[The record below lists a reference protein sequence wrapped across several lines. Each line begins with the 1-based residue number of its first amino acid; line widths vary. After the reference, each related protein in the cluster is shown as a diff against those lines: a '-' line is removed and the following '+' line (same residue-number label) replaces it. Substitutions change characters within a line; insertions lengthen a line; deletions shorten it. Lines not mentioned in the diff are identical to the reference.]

1 MFNIY
6 INSTDSIL
14 LKFKQEISPTI
25 NSQVLAVKDK
35 IQRSKQNFEI
45 LGIEELVSAYAS
57 LLIYYDPLKLSF
69 SSLKDFLNKIK
80 KEELSLDKKSALC
93 MNVPLCYDDE
103 FGLDLDFV
111 CSHTRLSKDELI
123 KLHTKPFYRIYML
136 GFMAGF
142 AYLGGLD
149 ERLFTPRLKSPRTSL
164 ESGSVGIADKQT
176 GIYPIKS
183 PGGWQIIARSP
194 LSFFDKQNE
203 SKPVLLEAGMF
214 LKFKAIDKKEYYE
227 IKEAVDKKAY
237 KRELYEYKG
246 S

>member
-1 MFNIY
+1 MFDIY
-6 INSTDSIL
+6 VNGTDSLL
-14 LKFKQEISPTI
+14 LKFKQEISESI

-111 CSHTRLSKDELI
+111 SSHTRLSKNELI
-123 KLHTKPFYRIYML
+123 KLHTEPFYRIYML

-142 AYLGGLD
+142 AYLGGLN

-183 PGGWQIIARSP
+183 PGGWRIIARSP